1 MEKIFIGA
9 DHRGVLL
16 KSKVVSFLERLG
28 YKVEDVGSFDET
40 SPCDYPKYSFLVGE
54 AVAKNKKA
62 CGILICMT
70 GIGHSIAVNKIKG
83 VRGALCYHKQAAI
96 LSRQHNDANV
106 LIVGSK
112 FVSQAKMFDMIKI
125 WLTTSFEGGRHLRRI
140 NKIKAYEK
148 KVFKK

>member
-1 MEKIFIGA
+1 MTKIFIGA

-28 YKVEDVGSFDET
+28 HVVEDVGSFDANT
-40 SPCDYPKYSFLVGE
+40 PCDYPKYSFLVGE
-54 AVAKNKKA
+54 AVVKNKKA

-70 GIGHSIAVNKIKG
+70 GIGHSIAINKVKG
-83 VRGALCYHKQAAI
+83 IRAALCYHKQSAI

-112 FVSQAKMFDMIKI
+112 FVSEKEMLEMIKS
-125 WLTTSFEGGRHLRRI
+125 WLKTPFEGGRHLRRV

-148 KVFKK
+148 KVFKA